1 MAQTLDGAAPVRISI
16 YLATRPAK
24 AQAAQAAAPAPAPTS
39 LWGAFASFKDSVSE
53 AAKELADIAEAA
65 KNGTEG
71 WKALLIQCATADGQ
85 CWHVRRSLCD
95 VVKLRNTL
103 LKDGNPA
110 LRGIYF
116 PSKLTDAAMSL
127 RPAWADD
134 DSDDAQERWKEI
146 ELWLNQALAFCVGDP
161 QLATFLSRK
170 SRVTAYTT
178 LARCVLHEALP
189 EPKKAGDEEQTGE
202 SAGEHENSEGTSVLG
217 AGQTFE
223 VSQWVVVEGQGEW
236 AQDKGTG
243 SWLCA
248 MTEEGELQVTAKDA
262 QQTRSQGRA
271 KAISAAE
278 QVRSIKA
285 LSAV

>member
-1 MAQTLDGAAPVRISI
+1 MAQTLDDAAPARISI

-24 AQAAQAAAPAPAPTS
+24 AQAAQAPAPAPAPTS

-65 KNGTEG
+65 KNGTDG

-85 CWHVRRSLCD
+85 CWHVQRSLCD

-134 DSDDAQERWKEI
+134 DSEDAQERWKEI
-146 ELWLNQALAFCVGDP
+146 ELWLNQALAVSVGNP

-178 LARCVLHEALP
+178 LARCVLREALP
-189 EPKKAGDEEQTGE
+189 EPKEAGAEEP
-202 SAGEHENSEGTSVLG
+202 AGEDDSPEGAAALD
-217 AGQTFE
+217 AGQTFD
-223 VSQWVVVEGQGEW
+223 VSQWVVVEGRGEW
-236 AQDKGTG
+236 AQDKCTFF
-243 SWLCA
+243 
-248 MTEEGELQVTAKDA
+248 
-262 QQTRSQGRA
+262 QTHG
-271 KAISAAE
+271 ILL
-278 QVRSIKA
+278 A
-285 LSAV
+285 LILTV